1 MTEIEPAIAE
11 PTAENIRTW
20 LIGRV
25 AHHLEEPVET
35 IDPQVPLHNYR
46 LDSVYIFT
54 LHGEIEEALGV
65 IVEPS
70 LMWEVENLADLADRI
85 AGLTAR

>member
-1 MTEIEPAIAE
+1 
-11 PTAENIRTW
+11 
-20 LIGRV
+20 
-25 AHHLEEPVET
+25 
-35 IDPQVPLHNYR
+35 
-46 LDSVYIFT
+46 VYIFT